1 METKSGLKTT
11 EFWALIVLNVLPELG
26 AIDVGSAKI
35 KGLIHLAT
43 IVGYAIARG
52 LAKQGVSAADPLAE
66 EIAGKTEG
74 AKAAG
79 FTPPAEGDPSLA

>member
-1 METKSGLKTT
+1 METRPGWQTT
-11 EFWALIVLNVLPELG
+11 EFWLVVLVNVLPELG

-43 IVGYAIARG
+43 IVGYALARG
-52 LAKQGVSAADPLAE
+52 LAKQGVPDVDPLVE

-74 AKAAG
+74 AKADG

>member
-1 METKSGLKTT
+1 METRPGWQTT
-11 EFWALIVLNVLPELG
+11 EFWLVVLVNVLPELG

-43 IVGYAIARG
+43 IVGYALARG
-52 LAKQGVSAADPLAE
+52 LAKQGVPADTLVTELA
-66 EIAGKTEG
+66 GRTEG
-74 AKAAG
+74 AKADG